1 MHVSLNCLQTACQ
14 FSFFE
19 IIFVVSRLLVR
30 LSMDCWVS
38 AIYQQ
43 QPDSGLYQTLK
54 RP

>member
-1 MHVSLNCLQTACQ
+1 MHVSLTVCRLPAN
-14 FSFFE
+14 FHFFE
-19 IIFVVSRLLVR
+19 IIFVVGRLLVR